1 MASERALRHP
11 ERHLERTELSVANLK
26 FVLIFCQIDKIS
38 REICD
43 MSEMSQEKKLV
54 ILEKRPKKDGR
65 KCMIKSCQYQEENGW
80 VTIPQDERRRKDFC
94 EAIGVSSVRPG
105 DRLCRRHFLP
115 TDFGPKFLKRNA
127 VPTQNLVSLLS
138 EIPSK
143 SLIENCVTF

>member
-1 MASERALRHP
+1 MKVLERFSDILKICQKSKFSLALLLLLLSSSPSSLPMASERALRHP

-80 VTIPQDERRRKDFC
+80 VTIPQNERRRKDFC
-94 EAIGVSSVRPG
+94 EAIGVPSVQP
-105 DRLCRRHFLP
+105 
-115 TDFGPKFLKRNA
+115 
-127 VPTQNLVSLLS
+127 
-138 EIPSK
+138 
-143 SLIENCVTF
+143 